1 MTARVMVVEDEP
13 RLLRLVR
20 ALLQSEGFEV
30 VAATT
35 GEEALQLSESAALD
49 LVLLDLLLPGDVD
62 GYEVCR
68 RIRESSHVP
77 IIMLTAKAQEHD
89 KLRGFD
95 LGADDYLTKPFSSRE
110 LLARVKAVIRRNS
123 LHREP
128 DVAAVVTLG
137 GLTVDLDRRR
147 VTVEGTEV
155 NLTATEYSLL
165 AELAQNAGRVMMH
178 SELLARVWGP
188 EYRDETEYLRTYI
201 RYLRRKIE
209 QDPSHPRYILS
220 RPGIGYY
227 LTSE

>member
-35 GEEALQLSESAALD
+35 GEEALQLAETAALD
-49 LVLLDLLLPGDVD
+49 LVLLDILLPGDVD

-209 QDPSHPRYILS
+209 QNPSHPRYILS

>member
-1 MTARVMVVEDEP
+1 MRARILVVEDEP

-20 ALLQSEGFEV
+20 SLLQSEGYDV

-35 GEEALQLSESAALD
+35 GEEALEVAKVEALD
-49 LVLLDLLLPGDVD
+49 LVLLDLLLPGAVD

-68 RIRESSHVP
+68 RIRESSNVP
-77 IIMLTAKAQEHD
+77 IIMLTARAQEND

-110 LLARVKAVIRRNS
+110 LLARVKALLRRNS

-128 DVAAVVTLG
+128 DVDAVVTSG
-137 GLTVDLDRRR
+137 ALTVDLDRRR
-147 VTVEGTEV
+147 VTLGGKEV
-155 NLTATEYSLL
+155 SLTPTEYSLL
-165 AELAQNAGRVMMH
+165 AELAQNAGKVMMH
-178 SELLARVWGP
+178 SELLARVWGS

-201 RYLRRKIE
+201 RYLRRKVE
-209 QDPSHPRYILS
+209 PDPSHPRYILS

-227 LTSE
+227 LSTE

>member
-35 GEEALQLSESAALD
+35 GEEALQLAETAALD

-128 DVAAVVTLG
+128 EVAAVVTLG